1 MRLKAA
7 LLMISLL
14 AAGAVLAETG
24 AKQTKMYKWTDENGT
39 VHYSAKP
46 EEQAAAEEVAILR
59 GPKDV
64 PPVVEDT
71 APDPAMMVRCEQL
84 RTNLRALES
93 DRTDLQIEE
102 SGKLRPLTA
111 EEREPQLAS
120 TRAAL
125 ERCKDIPPPK
135 KK

>member
-46 EEQAAAEEVAILR
+46 EEQVAAEEVAILR
-59 GPKDV
+59 GPKTPAV
-64 PPVVEDT
+64 AAVATV
-71 APDPAMMVRCEQL
+71 PDPEAVARCEQM
-84 RTNLRALES
+84 RSNLRLLES
-93 DRTDLQIEE
+93 EATELQIEDN
-102 SGKLRPLTA
+102 GKIRPMSP
-111 EEREPQLAS
+111 EEREPQLKA

-125 ERCKDIPPPK
+125 ERCKDVPPPTK
-135 KK
+135 

>member
-1 MRLKAA
+1 MRWKVA
-7 LLMISLL
+7 LLMFSLL
-14 AAGAVLAETG
+14 AAGAALAESAT
-24 AKQTKMYKWTDENGT
+24 KQTKMYKWTDENGT

-46 EEQAAAEEVAILR
+46 EEQAAAEEVPILR

-64 PPVVEDT
+64 PPVVEPE

-84 RTNLRALES
+84 RSNLKALES
-93 DRTDLQIEE
+93 DRTDLEIEE
-102 SGKLRPLTA
+102 NGKLRPLTA
-111 EEREPQLAS
+111 DEREPQLAS

-135 KK
+135 K